1 MSTFVTLGR
10 LQLRPDTVPTKTN
23 IVVLHSGRASDRPF
37 LFKHFRYNPRFEGL
51 SLSALYNAATLD
63 EAEAKAREDGW
74 GPEMEKELLGGVDGQ
89 EREIK

>member
-1 MSTFVTLGR
+1 MFFVTLGR
-10 LQLRPDTVPTKTN
+10 LLMRPDTVPTNEN
-23 IVVLHSGRASDRPF
+23 IVILHAGQASDRPRLLKCF
-37 LFKHFRYNPRFEGL
+37 EYNPRFEGL
-51 SLSALYNAATLD
+51 SLSALYIAATLD